1 MEMRK
6 HILLVL
12 RVIILII
19 FISSCGGAGNKKSV
33 NPARQESEKITDV
46 KQIVGVA
53 SIEPLSRIVSLYS
66 EVGGIVSKINYD
78 INADVK
84 ANEIIIELSCDVE
97 KAQLN
102 QAKSKLGTQQAAIN
116 VAKSQLASLK
126 NKLENAMVNYN
137 RNANL
142 VKVSAVT
149 QQAFDDSRFNY
160 ESLNNDVLAAEAVL
174 KQQDAKVIELQ
185 ADIEYYE
192 KVIERKQIKAPAD
205 GKILSVDVKIGNN
218 ISPSQSVGD
227 FAPVGPLIAITE
239 VDELFALKVKNGMK
253 AYIRPQ
259 GELDTVATGKIYLI
273 SPYLRKKSL
282 FSDDATNME
291 DRRVR
296 EVRVLLNEGSDVL
309 IGSRVECVILIK

>member
-1 MEMRK
+1 MKNNK
-6 HILLVL
+6 HLLILKVF
-12 RVIILII
+12 ILSV
-19 FISSCGGAGNKKSV
+19 FITSCGGSGKEKADKAIKQIDEKS
-33 NPARQESEKITDV
+33 TGV

-78 INADVK
+78 INTDVK
-84 ANEIIIELSCDVE
+84 VNSIIIELSCDVE

-116 VAKSQLASLK
+116 VAKAQMASLK
-126 NKLENAMVNYN
+126 DKLENAQVTYN
-137 RNANL
+137 RNVNL
-142 VKVSAVT
+142 LKAGAVT
-149 QQAFDDSRFNY
+149 QQVLDDSRFSY
-160 ESLNNDVLAAEAVL
+160 ESLNNDELAAEAVL
-174 KQQDAKVIELQ
+174 KQQDAKVNELQ

-192 KVIERKQIKAPAD
+192 KVIERKQIKAPAN
-205 GKILSVDVKIGNN
+205 GKILSVDVKVGNN
-218 ISPSQSVGD
+218 ISSTQSIGD
-227 FAPVGPLIAITE
+227 FAPEGPLVAITE
-239 VDELFALKVKNGMK
+239 VDELFSAKVKNGMK

-259 GELDTVATGKIYLI
+259 GALDTLATGKIYLT

-296 EVRVLLNEGSDVL
+296 EVRVLLDNGSDVL
-309 IGSRVECVILIK
+309 IGSRVECVIQVK